1 MCHDKPPTQKQARD
15 AQAADA
21 PLAWETIPL
30 PPAHVLSHRTP
41 PPPPPLWLMS
51 TTVTDAHCHPTDLA
65 HPPAV
70 YDILALGGLAAMAT
84 AADDQAKV
92 EALGRERQWFR
103 GDPGRNEGRGRG
115 KGKGGA
121 GVGVVACFG
130 YHPWFT
136 HRYTLS
142 PPSAIPSRRDH
153 YTSLFLQS
161 APAKSTSSDRPDE
174 NTLETLLETLLPFLP
189 DPTPLQPLLHTL
201 RQNLVKFLDEGRLTM
216 LGEVGLDA
224 SARLRWPVEARGIWE
239 EMYGKGRKELEPA
252 PGEGEEWKRL
262 TPFKVPIAHQRA
274 VLEAQMEIAIE
285 LGVNISFHSVA
296 CAGPTMDV
304 LNSMKT
310 KHGPH
315 FIRRVNVDLHSAGG
329 WSPQFW
335 TQAQKSLPNL
345 YASPSIP
352 ITSRSP
358 SAPSLIRAIARDRM
372 LVESDSH
379 DARLSTRYVWAATE
393 WVGRLKGWK
402 VEGLDRNQ
410 DCPRVEEDWELE
422 SEEEAYDHRGKP
434 IDPAPEETWTVRTLE
449 RNWAR
454 FMRLLD

>member
-103 GDPGRNEGRGRG
+103 GDPGRDEGRGRG

-142 PPSAIPSRRDH
+142 PPSAIPSKRDH

-201 RQNLVKFLDEGRLTM
+201 RQNLVRFLDEGRLTM

-296 CAGPTMDV
+296 CAGT
-304 LNSMKT
+304 
-310 KHGPH
+310 
-315 FIRRVNVDLHSAGG
+315 
-329 WSPQFW
+329 SPR
-335 TQAQKSLPNL
+335 LPFHL
-345 YASPSIP
+345 LIYP
-352 ITSRSP
+352 IY
-358 SAPSLIRAIARDRM
+358 IYI
-372 LVESDSH
+372 
-379 DARLSTRYVWAATE
+379 
-393 WVGRLKGWK
+393 
-402 VEGLDRNQ
+402 
-410 DCPRVEEDWELE
+410 
-422 SEEEAYDHRGKP
+422 
-434 IDPAPEETWTVRTLE
+434 
-449 RNWAR
+449 
-454 FMRLLD
+454 